1 VCVHACNCV
10 LKTQTSFISNTCY
23 TSRAKQFDP
32 DMMFIQCSE
41 NLQSYNRK
49 KVRLCNGSLSMIARG
64 LSVKPKTKISKM
76 GQLKLIIEAWGLNPN
91 EILTKEALS
100 SPHKRLVDS
109 QDNEIQFLNQTL
121 KQAIVKELQQ
131 T

>member
-1 VCVHACNCV
+1 
-10 LKTQTSFISNTCY
+10 
-23 TSRAKQFDP
+23 
-32 DMMFIQCSE
+32 
-41 NLQSYNRK
+41 
-49 KVRLCNGSLSMIARG
+49 MIARG